1 MSTNLSAIT
10 AAKVRAQLGGIPQQ
24 PAVETVD
31 QAQDAVD
38 QPIPFLLTEAAEQ
51 LPRKVTVSVRGQK
64 ATIDCPAW
72 CVDPHSEDYAFIQDV
87 SHHGEEIALTAPE
100 HQGTTEVL
108 VASISQWPF
117 VNDEEQGLPYL
128 GFDATGSGD
137 VAALAPA
144 AALAFI
150 DQAAAHLDKL
160 RAQVRQLAEARQS

>member
-1 MSTNLSAIT
+1 MSISSLNQVT
-10 AAKVRAQLGGIPQQ
+10 AAKVRAALPGIPQQ
-24 PAVETVD
+24 PT
-31 QAQDAVD
+31 
-38 QPIPFLLTEAAEQ
+38 TEAADRQ
-51 LPRKVTVSVRGQK
+51 ARKVTVTIRG
-64 ATIDCPAW
+64 AEAIITCPAW

-117 VNDEEQGLPYL
+117 VNDADRGLPYL

-150 DQAAAHLDKL
+150 DQAAAHLDRL
-160 RAQVRQLAEARQS
+160 RAQVQQLTEARQS